1 MGFTTWH
8 ERSAGWASD
17 MRAAFE
23 SFPFAAP
30 FVERMQTTKWGNWSS
45 PTWVKRT
52 LEDQPG
58 LEDVKVD
65 VLSHLQHIRHAEE
78 FVTGT
83 FEMMIKWVINSDW
96 SEELRREH
104 GLEEVKRLVKE
115 YLEKKYEGRGCE
127 LTWTSIIAS
136 ARKAE

>member
-1 MGFTTWH
+1 
-8 ERSAGWASD
+8 

-23 SFPFAAP
+23 SFAFEAP
-30 FVERMQTTKWGNWSS
+30 FVERMQTTKWGHLSS

-52 LEDQPG
+52 LEDQPC

-65 VLSHLQHIRHAEE
+65 VLSHLQHIGDAEE

-83 FEMMIKWVINSDW
+83 FEMMMNWVINSDW
-96 SEELRREH
+96 SEELRRDH
-104 GLEEVKRLVKE
+104 GIEEVKRLVKE
-115 YLEKKYEGRGCE
+115 FLEKKYEGRGWE
-127 LTWTSIIAS
+127 LTWTSTIAS